1 VHRRIVLVVF
11 AVLQFVAVGEEAV
24 AAALLVA
31 GEAEKLVE
39 GLAVHVVGGGGG
51 EGGADERG
59 EGEVESVGGLHR
71 AAPPPTLGLGLGL
84 ADGLCCVCDLMRRRR
99 RMRGETAGPALPLY
113 TSNRGGGSLPQSLL
127 GGVPPFYSTRRI
139 SLRGHFGILLF
150 TNKFIF
156 ALLFPLFPLPKT
168 CYMYFFRA

>member
-1 VHRRIVLVVF
+1 VRVVF
-11 AVLQFVAVGEEAV
+11 SVLQFVAVGEEAV

-71 AAPPPTLGLGLGL
+71 AAPPRLGLGLGL
-84 ADGLCCVCDLMRRRR
+84 GLGLTGCGVLCV
-99 RMRGETAGPALPLY
+99 
-113 TSNRGGGSLPQSLL
+113 
-127 GGVPPFYSTRRI
+127 
-139 SLRGHFGILLF
+139 
-150 TNKFIF
+150 
-156 ALLFPLFPLPKT
+156 
-168 CYMYFFRA
+168 

>member
-1 VHRRIVLVVF
+1 VVPVRVVF

-71 AAPPPTLGLGLGL
+71 AAPPPTLGLGL
-84 ADGLCCVCDLMRRRR
+84 CVVC
-99 RMRGETAGPALPLY
+99 
-113 TSNRGGGSLPQSLL
+113 
-127 GGVPPFYSTRRI
+127 VI
-139 SLRGHFGILLF
+139 
-150 TNKFIF
+150 
-156 ALLFPLFPLPKT
+156 
-168 CYMYFFRA
+168 